1 MNFCWL
7 YVNINIVTIAIHM
20 STVIG
25 GGGGGGGGGVVG
37 SWESQIA
44 NGYIYMSSLEL
55 AICYSSTN
63 SYNNIHLA
71 V

>member
-20 STVIG
+20 STVI
-25 GGGGGGGGGVVG
+25 GGVVG

-55 AICYSSTN
+55 AICYTSTN